1 MPKQGWL
8 SSLVLAAVATMVASP
23 SSAEDSFKVAIGQLE
38 IRDRSR
44 IDSDAL
50 KKFRAQ
56 LKGGLILPT
65 DPGYEAARRVFFWNP
80 DTERR
85 PALVARCVHA
95 DCERYRQ
102 ASGIRRA
109 RGYIAGNGR
118 T

>member
-1 MPKQGWL
+1 MKLHTRHSRRQFIKRM
-8 SSLVLAAVATMVASP
+8 LATTGTLGLTTA
-23 SSAEDSFKVAIGQLE
+23 FGQLE